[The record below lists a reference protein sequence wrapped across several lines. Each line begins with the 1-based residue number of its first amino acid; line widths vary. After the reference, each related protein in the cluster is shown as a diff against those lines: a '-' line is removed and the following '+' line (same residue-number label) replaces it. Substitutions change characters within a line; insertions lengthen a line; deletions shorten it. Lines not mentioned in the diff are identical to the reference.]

1 MTNSPDE
8 RGLELQELFFETSQ
22 ELLQA
27 LNDEA
32 LKLEKK
38 PGDEEIVRVI
48 RRTVHTLKGDSA
60 ACGLRELS
68 ELAHQFEDALSLEGT
83 SAQTA
88 VAEIAF
94 GAADVFTEMIAAY
107 RSGGKLPSTKSLSK
121 KIEDLTAAPA
131 PETIRIPKKV
141 ATRKSAAK
149 KVAGKKGAGKSISA
163 RKSLTRASAAKTT
176 KAKASTTKAPAIKA
190 SAAKTPTPKTST
202 AKTSTARA
210 SAKAVELWTEYEKLA
225 MTQAQLSGQDVYQ
238 VMVKIDPHCAM
249 PIAGRQL
256 IHNAIGVMGP
266 VLAVRPDAKSPAA
279 TKQVEFVLASVQT
292 AEQIAAKCK
301 IPTIAGEVTV
311 ELLLDAASPV
321 TSPQSGIPVP
331 SASPIEET
339 AVHAAVPGDTAA
351 AMPAPAPAPV
361 APSSMV
367 QENVLRVDAGRIDS
381 VLNLV
386 GELIIG
392 KSMLQQAL
400 NEFSKRY
407 PKELLRGKF
416 SDAMAFQAR
425 VLNDLQR
432 SVMKI
437 RMVPV
442 DQLFRRFPRMVRDVS
457 RQCGREVELDV
468 SGQDTDLDKGILDA
482 IAEPLTHLV
491 RNAVSHGIEPA
502 DERRKLGKK
511 PEGVIRLN
519 AYHHG
524 NQVVVEVTDDGRGID
539 AQKIRSKAIE
549 LGLTTPEE
557 ASRLTEAETLDFI
570 FRPGFSTAEHV
581 TEVSGRGVG
590 MDVVQSVLHR
600 LKASVSVETRP
611 GQGTTFRLKLPLT
624 LAIIKALL
632 FWVEQRLYAIPLN
645 AVLEIAR
652 TFETEVHQVDN
663 YEVLQLR
670 NQVLPL
676 LRLGRPVGEDRKSKL
691 FVLVITVGERKYGL
705 IVDALEGEEEL
716 VIKALDDHTFQT
728 DLVSGASILG
738 DGRVVLI
745 LNLPAV
751 VEHVARAR
759 PTELGQCNSGLLL
772 SSADRMRLAMT
783 PAVGGHA

>member
-1 MTNSPDE
+1 MTNTPDE
-8 RGLELQELFFETSQ
+8 RGLEMRDLFYETSQ

-27 LNDEA
+27 LNDDA
-32 LKLEKK
+32 LKLEKT
-38 PGDEEIVRVI
+38 PGDEEVVRGI

-68 ELAHQFEDALSLEGT
+68 ELAHQFEDALSLEGAVAH
-83 SAQTA
+83 SA

-94 GAADVFTEMIAAY
+94 AAADVFVEMIAAY
-107 RSGGKLPSTKSLSK
+107 RSGGKMPSTKSLSK
-121 KIEDLTAAPA
+121 RIQDLTAAPA
-131 PETIRIPKKV
+131 AGKQGRTKK
-141 ATRKSAAK
+141 AT
-149 KVAGKKGAGKSISA
+149 GKKGAAKISA
-163 RKSLTRASAAKTT
+163 NAASA
-176 KAKASTTKAPAIKA
+176 
-190 SAAKTPTPKTST
+190 
-202 AKTSTARA
+202 
-210 SAKAVELWTEYEKLA
+210 WTEYERVA
-225 MTQAQLSGQDVYQ
+225 MSKAQAAGHAVYHVQ
-238 VMVKIDPHCAM
+238 IKIDAHCAM

-256 IHNAIGVMGP
+256 VHNALGSVGQIV
-266 VLAVRPDAKSPAA
+266 AVRPDLKSPAA
-279 TKQVEFVLASVQT
+279 SKQIEFVLATGQT
-292 AEQIAAKCK
+292 VEQISAKGR
-301 IPTIAGEVTV
+301 IPTITEEITV
-311 ELLLDAASPV
+311 DLLLAPAAK
-321 TSPQSGIPVP
+321 
-331 SASPIEET
+331 EELIGLEPESNFENELV
-339 AVHAAVPGDTAA
+339 ALPTAA
-351 AMPAPAPAPV
+351 AAGAGAVPVTPGPEHANPPA
-361 APSSMV
+361 SL
-367 QENVLRVDAGRIDS
+367 ENILRVEAGRIDS

-416 SDAMAFQAR
+416 ADAMAFQSR

-457 RQCGREVELDV
+457 RQCGREVELAV
-468 SGQDTDLDKGILDA
+468 SGQETDLDKGILDA
-482 IAEPLTHLV
+482 IAEPMTHLV
-491 RNAVSHGIEPA
+491 RNAVSHGIETPE
-502 DERRKLGKK
+502 ERRKAGKT
-511 PEGVIRLN
+511 PQGTIRLN

-524 NQVVVEVTDDGRGID
+524 NQVVVEVSDDGRGID
-539 AQKIRSKAIE
+539 PQKIRAKAIE
-549 LGLTTPEE
+549 LGLTTAEE
-557 ASRLTEAETLDFI
+557 VARLTEAEILDFI
-570 FRPGFSTAEHV
+570 FKPGFSTAEHV

-600 LKASVSVETRP
+600 LKASVSVETHA

-645 AVLEIAR
+645 AVVEIAR
-652 TFETEVHQVDN
+652 TFESEVHQVDN

-676 LRLGRPVGEDRKSKL
+676 LRLGRPLLEGNDRRGKL
-691 FVLVITVGERKYGL
+691 FVLVIMVGERKYGL

-716 VIKALDDHTFQT
+716 VIKALDDQTFST

-751 VEHVARAR
+751 VDHVARAKPEHAER
-759 PTELGQCNSGLLL
+759 SSSGLLL
-772 SSADRMRLAMT
+772 THTDRVRLAMGT
-783 PAVGGHA
+783 LAGATTVGGRA